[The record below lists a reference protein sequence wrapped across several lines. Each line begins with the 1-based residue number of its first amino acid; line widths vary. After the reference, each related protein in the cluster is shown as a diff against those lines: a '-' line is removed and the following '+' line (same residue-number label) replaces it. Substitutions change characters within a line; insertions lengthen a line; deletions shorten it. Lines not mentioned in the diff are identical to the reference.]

1 MKKTRKKTDK
11 GEIKLVSERQEVL
24 HRRLSSCDATAVAC
38 FALSIAVIVSYQ
50 RRYWFDR
57 RSRYSI

>member
-50 RRYWFDR
+50 RRY
-57 RSRYSI
+57 